1 MLSCMGGGKLS
12 RPIYLAPHP
21 LGYQSKIILLILLT
35 RGVQYVMK
43 TAQYIPKYY
52 IYTLCNFFNLKVC
65 FLAKY
70 MYKCSCP
77 AYYLIYTSH
86 FQDRVL
92 KYTVK

>member
-1 MLSCMGGGKLS
+1 M
-12 RPIYLAPHP
+12 
-21 LGYQSKIILLILLT
+21 
-35 RGVQYVMK
+35 
-43 TAQYIPKYY
+43 PKRLDQNPVRSECSHWVFAFFLFFYEGRSICNENSLVYPKVY
-52 IYTLCNFFNLKVC
+52 IYTLRNYFDLKVC

-77 AYYLIYTSH
+77 AHYLIYTSH